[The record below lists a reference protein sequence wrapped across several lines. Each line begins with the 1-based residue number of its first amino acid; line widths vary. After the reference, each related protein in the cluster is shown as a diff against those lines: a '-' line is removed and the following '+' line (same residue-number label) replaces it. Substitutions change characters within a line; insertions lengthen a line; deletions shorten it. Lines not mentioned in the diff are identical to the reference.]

1 MSSRRFLFACACLG
15 MLTFGVVLTTLG
27 SLLPSIMTR
36 FSIGKAEAGS
46 LFLLMSFGILASSLM
61 FGPLVD
67 RYGYRVI
74 LLAAAIMIAL
84 GLEWIA
90 FASSMMAL
98 RFAIFLIGFGGG
110 VINGGTNALVADISS
125 GGRAANLNLLG
136 VFFGVGAMGV
146 PFALGML
153 TGRYSQTALVA
164 GVGALAL
171 IPVAALAIARF
182 PAPKQPQGFPIAA
195 AGRLVRDP
203 LLLLMGLMLF
213 LESGIEISVGGWT
226 STFVS
231 EELAVAARDALIILS
246 LYWMGMML
254 ARLALGYI
262 LRRTSPF
269 PVLYSCLAIALAGAL
284 LLLTTR
290 SVAAAAVGVFTLGV
304 GFAAM
309 FPTVLGFIGDRY
321 ATLSGTAFSVAIAI
335 SLCGG
340 MLLPY
345 SAGVLGNRFG
355 MRVSFAIV
363 PVALF
368 LLALLLTALM
378 RKLRQ
383 SPSTS

>member
-1 MSSRRFLFACACLG
+1 

-46 LFLLMSFGILASSLM
+46 LFLLMSFGILASSLV

-67 RYGYRVI
+67 RYGYKGI
-74 LLAAAIMIAL
+74 LLVAALMIAL

-269 PVLYSCLAIALAGAL
+269 PILYSCLAIALAGAL

-378 RKLRQ
+378 RRLRQ

>member
-15 MLTFGVVLTTLG
+15 MLNFGIVLTTLG
-27 SLLPSIMTR
+27 SVLPSIMTR
-36 FSIGKAEAGS
+36 FEIGKAEAGS
-46 LFLLMSFGILASSLM
+46 LFLLMSFGILAASLV

-125 GGRAANLNLLG
+125 DGRAANLNLLG

-164 GVGALAL
+164 GVGALVL
-171 IPVAALAIARF
+171 IPVAAVAIARF

-195 AGRLVRDP
+195 AGKLVRDP
-203 LLLLMGLMLF
+203 LLLLMGVMLF

-231 EELAVAARDALIILS
+231 EELAVAPRDALVILS

-345 SAGVLGNRFG
+345 STGVLGNRFG

-378 RKLRQ
+378 RRLRQ